1 MVNWIKN
8 TKAFTLI
15 ELMIVV
21 AIIAILAA
29 IVIPNAMV
37 YIESKKTDQK
47 ILEKQTEVVDR
58 MEKQEKKG
66 GHQGVY

>member
-15 ELMIVV
+15 EVMVVV

-29 IVIPNAMV
+29 IVIPNFISIRDKTNKQKERPA
-37 YIESKKTDQK
+37 IEQPY
-47 ILEKQTEVVDR
+47 E
-58 MEKQEKKG
+58 QEKKG

>member
-1 MVNWIKN
+1 MVKWIKN

-37 YIESKKTDQK
+37 YIESKKGDQK
-47 ILEKQTEVVDR
+47 ILELKTKVIDR
-58 MEKQEKKG
+58 LEKKKG
-66 GHQGVY
+66 GHQGDY